1 MDYQNKK
8 RTLDQQDADMD
19 YEQSTYYSFPR
30 FLLIDSNVP
39 EQPLSKLSP
48 FVLEEVL
55 VGLAESPKSVK
66 KLKSG
71 SLLVEVEKA
80 IHAKNLMKM
89 KHFFNI
95 PAKCVPH
102 NSLNTCKGIIRCPDL
117 ADVPDDEIVSE
128 LASQNVTAARRITVF
143 RDDVRRPTNTTV
155 LTFNSS
161 ILPKSLKVG
170 YLKVSLDIYIANP
183 LQCYCCFQFG
193 HHEKKCKFNQGEE
206 FYRRCGN

>member
-1 MDYQNKK
+1 
-8 RTLDQQDADMD
+8 MD
-19 YEQSTYYSFPR
+19 YEQSTYSSFPR

-55 VGLAESPKSVK
+55 VGLAGSPKSVK

-80 IHAKNLMKM
+80 IHAKNLMKI

-143 RDDVRRPTNTTV
+143 RDGVRRPTNTTV

-170 YLKVSLDIYIANP
+170 YLKVSLDIYISLIHFSAIAVVSSDTMKRNANLTKVRSFTDDVATRTLSTSP
-183 LQCYCCFQFG
+183 ITVSLI
-193 HHEKKCKFNQGEE
+193 
-206 FYRRCGN
+206 

>member
-1 MDYQNKK
+1 MKKKK
-8 RTLDQQDADMD
+8 RTRDQLDADMD
-19 YEQSTYYSFPR
+19 YEQSTYSSFPR

-48 FVLEEVL
+48 FELEEVL
-55 VGLAESPKSVK
+55 VGLAGSPKSVK

-89 KHFFNI
+89 KHLFNI

-102 NSLNTCKGIIRCPDL
+102 NSLNTCKGIIRCPVL

-128 LASQNVTAARRITVF
+128 LASQNVTAPRRITVF
-143 RDDVRRPTNTTV
+143 RDGVRRPANTKV

-161 ILPKSLKVG
+161 ILSKSLKVG
-170 YLKVSLDIYIANP
+170 YLKVSLDIYIPNP
-183 LQCYCCFQFG
+183 LQCYCCFKFG
-193 HHEKKCKFNQGEE
+193 HHKKKCKFNHGEE